1 MIILYLTLLVAGVIA
16 FALSYVAQFRLARL
30 MRERYP
36 QHRKIIAEPES
47 GKASGFRTWVRMQH
61 AMRSPAMP
69 ALDDSTISQW
79 LRLWRYSPWFGW
91 LCWLAALAMRLLL
104 R

>member
-1 MIILYLTLLVAGVIA
+1 
-16 FALSYVAQFRLARL
+16 
-30 MRERYP
+30 
-36 QHRKIIAEPES
+36 
-47 GKASGFRTWVRMQH
+47 
-61 AMRSPAMP
+61 MP
-69 ALDDSTISQW
+69 ALDDSTINQW